1 MYLVLFSLILAI
13 SCITGCIESRTDTAG
28 TSEQSASISRLE
40 VDFIP
45 EVADDLF
52 RTEGDVVIWG
62 NASLPYLIMDAVL
75 YNSGQR
81 IDDVRYMMMDIE
93 PCEVRHFE
101 ISKNRKVP
109 PGTYNLTLEILGP
122 EGPIRSETR
131 RCKEISTG
139 TDEEQGQVKYIFV
152 SQGEKEPS
160 VISDEDLKAYLA
172 RQIRENKSNATAPLE
187 NLSRGEDSMAAAI
200 GSLVGSTSSN
210 KYHRPDCR
218 FAVKIKPEN
227 RVYFANA
234 KEAQRQGYQ
243 PCRTCNP

>member
-1 MYLVLFSLILAI
+1 MFSLILAI
-13 SCITGCIESRTDTAG
+13 SCIVGCIESRTNTAG
-28 TSEQSASISRLE
+28 ALEQGTSVSRLE

-52 RTEGDVVIWG
+52 RAEGDVVIWS
-62 NASLPYLIMDAVL
+62 NASLPYLIMDAML
-75 YNSGQR
+75 YNSGRR

-93 PCEVRHFE
+93 PCEARHFE

-109 PGTYNLTLEILGP
+109 PGAYNLTLEISGP

-131 RCKEISTG
+131 RCQEKSG
-139 TDEEQGQVKYIFV
+139 GADEEQGQVKYIFV

-160 VISDEDLKAYLA
+160 VISDDDLRAYLA
-172 RQIRENKSNATAPLE
+172 RQIRENKSNATAPLK
-187 NLSRGEDSMAAAI
+187 NLSGGEDSMAAAI
-200 GSLVGSTSSN
+200 GDLVGSTSSN
-210 KYHRPDCR
+210 KYHRLDCR

-234 KEAQRQGYQ
+234 NEAQRQGYQ